1 VQPTDSVKRIEV
13 SVDWSKFP
21 IATGV
26 QGAQVV
32 INSNLGGVSVTVNV
46 NALRT
51 AAPAGFKG
59 HVEGDGVVVR
69 LYAIYLPFKWY

>member
-1 VQPTDSVKRIEV
+1 
-13 SVDWSKFP
+13 
-21 IATGV
+21 V

-32 INSNLGGVSVTVNV
+32 ISSNLGGVSVTVNV

-69 LYAIYLPFKWY
+69 MPTFVLRLKWV